1 MERKTDIY
9 RDGISVNID
18 PAYGIKVSRTRDG
31 HVVESYKVNGKLKY
45 FVTLKDSVYCAHGA
59 TVADA
64 IADALWKDP
73 KKRPDA
79 EALAE
84 EIRASGKGRKLTLR
98 EFRLLTGACAEGCRE
113 ALEKA
118 GITERSMTAYGI
130 RDRISRT
137 WGEKLLRILGWPEK
151 AEDAKLSGKR
161 AGE

>member
-1 MERKTDIY
+1 MY

-18 PAYGIKVSRTRDG
+18 PGYGIRVSRTRDG
-31 HVVESYKVNGKLKY
+31 HVVEAYKVDGKRKY
-45 FVTLKDSVYCAHGA
+45 FVTLKGSFYCAHGD

-64 IADALWKDP
+64 VADALWKDP
-73 KKRPDA
+73 EKRPDA

-84 EIRASGKGRKLTLR
+84 EIRAAGKGRKITLR

-151 AEDAKLSGKR
+151 AEEPKR
-161 AGE
+161 ADKRTAKRTGK